1 MGVQIKEGISIGSN
15 TIIGMGS
22 VVYNDIPDNMIAI
35 GNPAR
40 PIKKNLSK
48 RVFKK

>member
-1 MGVQIKEGISIGSN
+1 MGAQIKQGVKIGSN

-22 VVYNDIPDNMIAI
+22 VVYNDIPNNVIAL

-40 PIKKNLSK
+40 VSRKNINNK
-48 RVFKK
+48 VF